1 MKSASI
7 EMSLTLAINPDDRS
21 KIIVVMSLNE

>member
-7 EMSLTLAINPDDRS
+7 EMRLTLAINSDDRS
-21 KIIVVMSLNE
+21 KIVVVMSLNE